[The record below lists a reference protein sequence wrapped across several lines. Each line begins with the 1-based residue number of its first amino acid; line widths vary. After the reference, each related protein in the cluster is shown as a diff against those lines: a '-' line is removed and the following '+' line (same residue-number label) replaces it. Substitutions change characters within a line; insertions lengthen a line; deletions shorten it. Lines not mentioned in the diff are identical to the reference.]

1 MTKSKVTKFE
11 QVCIKKD
18 GRISK
23 RARYLFE
30 TDKKIGRYYLD
41 SDDVVLHPWHVSS
54 GRGFSTVVDNLE
66 VIREILKSIKCSFVE
81 GNDAPRGGKTGQ
93 FIRFSKRDILDAL
106 QAAFGSEKGRALY
119 VDLGLSV
126 VLSEQAIEDLKGMT
140 ASQAYMLSA
149 YYKDAWEVLHG
160 HKSKDRCIA
169 VFPDETSW
177 AIPFLL
183 LSKGE

>member
-1 MTKSKVTKFE
+1 MAKVTEFE
-11 QVCIKKD
+11 KICIKKD
-18 GRISK
+18 GTVSH
-23 RARYLFE
+23 RAHYLFG
-30 TDKKIGRYYLD
+30 TVDGRCS
-41 SDDVVLHPWHVSS
+41 SDATVVIHPWHVTS

-66 VIREILKSIKCSFVE
+66 VIREILRSVKCAFTE
-81 GNDAPRGGKTGQ
+81 GNDAPRGGHAGQ
-93 FIRFSKRDILDAL
+93 FIRFTKSAILGAL

-126 VLSEQAIEDLKGMT
+126 VLSEQTIEDLKGMT
-140 ASQAYMLSA
+140 ARQAYMLSA

-160 HKSKDRCIA
+160 HKSKDHCIA

-183 LSKGE
+183 LIKGE

>member
-1 MTKSKVTKFE
+1 MAKVTEFE
-11 QVCIKKD
+11 KICIKKD
-18 GRISK
+18 GTISH
-23 RARYLFE
+23 RAHYLFGTVDGHNCS
-30 TDKKIGRYYLD
+30 TDD
-41 SDDVVLHPWHVSS
+41 TVVIHPWHVTS

-81 GNDAPRGGKTGQ
+81 GNDALRGGKTGQ
-93 FIRFSKRDILDAL
+93 FIRFSKRDILGAL

-119 VDLGLSV
+119 TVLGLSS

-140 ASQAYMLSA
+140 ARQAYMLSA

-160 HKSKDRCIA
+160 HKSKDHCIA

-183 LSKGE
+183 LIKGE